1 MNLPRLARATQ
12 IPPIGTTG
20 RDRLP
25 PADLDILDGMEL
37 DTDLGTFL
45 KSRRAKL
52 TPEDVGL
59 ISYGTR
65 RRVPGLRREE
75 LAQLAGV
82 SVQYYTRLEQ
92 GQSRNAS
99 DAVLS
104 ALADALRLDE
114 AERLHLQSLNASGTR
129 QVTRRRTPPERLD
142 PVVKQLLDAAP
153 DVAMMVMGR
162 FTDILAWN
170 RLGHAMF
177 GGHLDLDAPS
187 RPADRP
193 NMSRM
198 VFLDPHMRELFV
210 DWEAKT
216 EEAVAHLRMAAG
228 HYPDDPRIA
237 SLVGELTVKSPQFA
251 SIWSSHVVRECGPSI
266 KEFRHPLVGP
276 VTLAQLPLQL
286 PHEPE
291 QRIVTW
297 SAEPGSASEA
307 ALRLLGTLTAESSGA
322 VRDLERRR

>member
-1 MNLPRLARATQ
+1 
-12 IPPIGTTG
+12 
-20 RDRLP
+20 
-25 PADLDILDGMEL
+25 MEL

-45 KSRRAKL
+45 KSRRARL

-59 ISYGTR
+59 TSYGTR

-99 DAVLS
+99 DGVLA

-114 AERLHLQSLNASGTR
+114 AERLHLQALNAAGGR
-129 QVTRRRTPPERLD
+129 PIVRRRTPAERLD
-142 PVVKQLLDAAP
+142 PAVRQLLDATP

-170 RLGHAMF
+170 RLGHAVF
-177 GGHLDLDAPS
+177 GGHLDFGAPT

-228 HYPDDPRIA
+228 RYPDDPRIA
-237 SLVGELTVKSPQFA
+237 SLVGELTVKSPRFA
-251 SIWSSHVVRECGPSI
+251 AVWASHEVRECGPSV
-266 KEFRHPLVGP
+266 KELHHPLVGSL
-276 VTLAQLPLQL
+276 TLTQLPLQL
-286 PHEPE
+286 PGEPD
-291 QRIVTW
+291 QRIVAW

-307 ALRLLGTLTAESSGA
+307 ALRLLGTPVGT
-322 VRDLERRR
+322 VRDVQRQP

>member
-1 MNLPRLARATQ
+1 
-12 IPPIGTTG
+12 
-20 RDRLP
+20 
-25 PADLDILDGMEL
+25 MEL

-45 KSRRAKL
+45 KSRRARL

-99 DAVLS
+99 DGVLA

-114 AERLHLQSLNASGTR
+114 PERLHLRSLNSAGTR
-129 QVTRRRTPPERLD
+129 PAARRRTPRERLH
-142 PVVKQLLDAAP
+142 PAVEQLLEATPDA
-153 DVAMMVMGR
+153 AMMVMGR

-170 RLGHAMF
+170 PLGHAMF
-177 GGHLDLDAPS
+177 GGHLDADAPA

-198 VFLDPHMRELFV
+198 VILDPHMRELFV
-210 DWEAKT
+210 DWDGKV
-216 EEAVAHLRMAAG
+216 EEVVAHLRMAAG
-228 HYPDDPRIA
+228 RYPDDPRIA
-237 SLVGELTVKSPQFA
+237 SLVGELTLKSPRFA
-251 SIWSSHVVRECGPSI
+251 SAWSSHMVKECGPTV
-266 KEFRHPLVGP
+266 KDFHHPLVGP
-276 VTLAQLPLQL
+276 LTLAQLPLQL
-286 PHEPE
+286 PDEPD

-297 SAEPGSASEA
+297 TAEPGSPSQA
-307 ALRLLGTLTAESSGA
+307 ALRLLGRPSAT

>member
-1 MNLPRLARATQ
+1 
-12 IPPIGTTG
+12 
-20 RDRLP
+20 
-25 PADLDILDGMEL
+25 MEL

-45 KSRRAKL
+45 KSRRARL

-99 DAVLS
+99 DGVLA

-114 AERLHLQSLNASGTR
+114 AERIHLRSLNTAGAR
-129 QVTRRRTPPERLD
+129 PAARRRAPRERLD
-142 PVVKQLLDAAP
+142 PVVTQLLEAAP
-153 DVAMMVMGR
+153 DVPIMVMGR

-170 RLGHAMF
+170 RLGHAVF
-177 GGHLDLDAPS
+177 GGHLDFDAPA
-187 RPADRP
+187 RPAERP
-193 NMSRM
+193 NISRM

-210 DWEAKT
+210 DWDGKT
-216 EEAVAHLRMAAG
+216 EEVVAHLRMAAG
-228 HYPDDPRIA
+228 RHSDDPRIA
-237 SLVGELTVKSPQFA
+237 ALVGELTMKSPRFA
-251 SIWSSHVVRECGPSI
+251 SIWSSHAVRDCGPSV
-266 KEFRHPLVGP
+266 KELHHPLVGP
-276 VTLAQLPLQL
+276 LTLAQLPLQL
-286 PHEPE
+286 PEEPD

-297 SAEPGSASEA
+297 TAAPGSPSEA
-307 ALRLLGTLTAESSGA
+307 ALRLLGRPAET
-322 VRDLERRR
+322 VRELERRR

>member
-1 MNLPRLARATQ
+1 
-12 IPPIGTTG
+12 
-20 RDRLP
+20 
-25 PADLDILDGMEL
+25 MEL

-45 KSRRAKL
+45 KSRRARL
-52 TPEDVGL
+52 SPEDVGL

-99 DAVLS
+99 DGVLS

-114 AERLHLQSLNASGTR
+114 AERLHLRSLNTAGTR
-129 QVTRRRTPPERLD
+129 PAARRRTPRERLD
-142 PVVKQLLDAAP
+142 PVVKQLLEAAP
-153 DVAMMVMGR
+153 DVPMMVMGR

-170 RLGHAMF
+170 RLGHAIF
-177 GGHLDLDAPS
+177 GGHLDFDAPA

-210 DWEAKT
+210 DWDGKT

-228 HYPDDPRIA
+228 RYPDDPRIV
-237 SLVGELTVKSPQFA
+237 SLVGELTVKSPRFA
-251 SIWSSHVVRECGPSI
+251 AVWSSHVVRDCGPSV
-266 KEFRHPLVGP
+266 KDFHHPLVGP
-276 VTLAQLPLQL
+276 LTLAQLPLQL
-286 PHEPE
+286 PDDPD
-291 QRIVTW
+291 QRIVSWT
-297 SAEPGSASEA
+297 AEPGSPSEA
-307 ALRLLGTLTAESSGA
+307 ALRLLARPTRT
-322 VRDLERRR
+322 VRDLEPRR